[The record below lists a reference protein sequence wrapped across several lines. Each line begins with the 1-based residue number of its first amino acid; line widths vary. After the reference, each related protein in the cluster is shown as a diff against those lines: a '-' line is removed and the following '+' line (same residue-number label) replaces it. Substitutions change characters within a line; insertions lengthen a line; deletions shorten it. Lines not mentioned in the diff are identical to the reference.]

1 MKRLLRPH
9 ILLAAALAVATA
21 FWSAGAAELV
31 DGIAAQVGT
40 EVVLISEVDR
50 IAAPI
55 EKRMRASG
63 VDDREIAQMKAGV
76 LDSLIEN
83 RLLDITAERVEVE
96 ALDDEIDSAIESI
109 AQDNGIS
116 MDTMIRSVEQQGL
129 SYPEY
134 RAKIGQEIVR
144 QKVMGGM
151 IRSKIDIKD
160 DEVRALYAERYSD
173 QPEGGI
179 EVRIH
184 HLLVPAIEAKPW
196 AVDIACQEAREDL
209 DRVAGGDDFLAVAR
223 ETSPTD
229 PDLGWNLEEDL
240 AGWML
245 TVIQG
250 MRPGQ
255 TSDVVPLSFGCSVL
269 RLVDRR
275 QMRPKTYED
284 VRAEL
289 QNELYNKAYDRESQ
303 ALFDRLRERTYI
315 EKKDVFAGADQ
326 LEFEAPR

>member
-1 MKRLLRPH
+1 MTRPLCLTP
-9 ILLAAALAVATA
+9 IILAAAMLLPPRAD
-21 FWSAGAAELV
+21 AAELV

-40 EVVLISEVDR
+40 EVVLISEVHR
-50 IAAPI
+50 IADPI
-55 EKRMRASG
+55 EKRMRAQG
-63 VDDREIAQMKAGV
+63 VDDSEIAQMKAGV

-96 ALDDEIDSAIESI
+96 ALDEEIDNAIESI

-151 IRSKIDIKD
+151 IRSKIDVKD
-160 DEVRALYAERYSD
+160 EEVRALYNERYSD
-173 QPEGGI
+173 QPEGGT
-179 EVRIH
+179 EVRIY

-209 DRVAGGDDFLAVAR
+209 ERIAAGEDFLAVAR

-245 TVIQG
+245 QEVKTL
-250 MRPGQ
+250 RPGQ
-255 TSDVVPLSFGCSVL
+255 ISDVIALSFGCSAL

-275 QMRPKTYED
+275 QMRPKTFEE
-284 VRAEL
+284 VRPEL
-289 QNELYNKAYDRESQ
+289 EGELYSKAYERESR

-315 EKKDVFAGADQ
+315 EKKDVFAGGGQ
-326 LEFEAPR
+326 LEFDGP